1 MITKNPLDNDYSVIQ
16 QLNQDNS
23 ISEIEVNR
31 GISSYF
37 PIFISLGITL
47 YGMYLFLSTI
57 TTNENI
63 IYGTLGFIGAVIL
76 FIENHRTE
84 SLADFLSSKLTKEIH
99 EETKISYFA
108 LLVSAVITTLFI
120 SLDLFGAY
128 QSSDKIER
136 LLIEGIVTNSKEYK
150 LLDDKAK
157 SGAEA
162 NTIYNNRLASY
173 NQAKRE
179 HYKSC
184 DDSWQIR
191 RYRTKNTQCKEKFR
205 QSPPEQSSI
214 KVSNTVSTNDYKSL
228 EHNAKNTI
236 NGYKDLFFYVFFGF
250 SVLLNYFAVST
261 LINQFRYK
269 MRELTE
275 DVSQELRNR
284 WELLHNEKLN
294 KLKESTRIQQEK
306 THEKSIIDVAIEE
319 LHYDIKLAKNYKALS
334 AMQRVPVAITNGE
347 SNNQSSNRGGF
358 VNLSKVVDTKQY
370 NTDEELNGNTERYNT
385 DTINYSLFDDK
396 EIELISLL
404 WDNGNIPNGSQ
415 LVKRDIVLD
424 SIGHNKSNANRLRDL
439 YSKLLELDYI
449 YKKVAYYSRVAI

>member
-1 MITKNPLDNDYSVIQ
+1 MIHKNPLDNDYSVIQ

-23 ISEIEVNR
+23 LNEIEVNR
-31 GISSYF
+31 GLGSYF

-63 IYGTLGFIGAVIL
+63 TYGTLGFIGAVIL

-84 SLADFLSSKLTKEIH
+84 SLGDFLTSKLTKEIH
-99 EETKISYFA
+99 EETKISHFA
-108 LLVSAVITTLFI
+108 LLISAIITILFI

-157 SGAEA
+157 SGVEA

-173 NQAKRE
+173 NRAKRE

-191 RYRTKNTQCKEKFR
+191 RYRTKNTECKEKFR
-205 QSPPEQSSI
+205 QTPPTQSSI
-214 KVSNTVSTNDYKSL
+214 KVSNTVSTNDYKRL
-228 EHNAKNTI
+228 KDNAKTTI

-319 LHYDIKLAKNYKALS
+319 LYYDIKLAKNYKALS
-334 AMQRVPVAITNGE
+334 GMQRVPVAITNGE
-347 SNNQSSNRGGF
+347 SKSTNKSNRGGF
-358 VNLSKVVDTKQY
+358 VNLNKIVKNEVVPVQSDNVQSDGKFDIT
-370 NTDEELNGNTERYNT
+370 
-385 DTINYSLFDDK
+385 LFDADEK
-396 EIELISLL
+396 KLISLL
-404 WDNGNIPNGSQ
+404 Y
-415 LVKRDIVLD
+415 RDVTTVNTLL
-424 SIGHNKSNANRLRDL
+424 APR
-439 YSKLLELDYI
+439 SKLKEELGNSRAITTAITQLYKKLVELDYVEFKRGVGYI
-449 YKKVAYYSRVAI
+449 TKVVL